1 MLSKVERITKQV
13 DPHNVVQY
21 TNENGWSTNT
31 HNNMDTYHKNNV
43 KQKKPDTRIHPIWA
57 HS

>member
-43 KQKKPDTRIHPIWA
+43 KQKKPDTRIHPI
-57 HS
+57 